1 MMRREGA
8 IPLCS
13 NMGLFSSKT
22 KHVYSCYATPL
33 YEGMPPL
40 VKQTV
45 AAAVI
50 NNRNIGS
57 DITANIINGVL
68 FKANQFYS
76 YAQRGSYHW
85 GLPNSNMV
93 YMNGTSKDACQ
104 AVLEF
109 IEKGPVY
116 ITSVIIEPDGSG
128 DYVYTVN
135 YYLVDSTGNTVGE
148 VKEWVYNEGLGTYPT
163 LTLDTVEAV
172 SPYYPIIPI
181 RLDNI
186 NLAESDSTYGHK
198 QDILKACRFLDV
210 DVKSIYED
218 INSQDTDNPPEDM
231 YILMGASIGND
242 TPRTNEYLYR
252 YFEHMYHSSAV
263 TKTEYDYWGEV
274 ESETTQAPAN
284 TVVIADSQFH
294 AEISWSYIT
303 TEVLN
308 QSGKKGAYSIEYV
321 QNAGRVEHEDW
332 IESTDGIRI
341 TWQKTATQAI
351 SYLVHGLVYR
361 SKVAGDNWVSKDC
374 MNAFGDP
381 DDPENGEVFIIPL
394 RKDICKE
401 MGSIKSHDLFYEA
414 IRLHVNDEY
423 SYKVKWYQT
432 GFGQIFTLVV
442 AIAISVVFQ
451 QWQAGAAIMTAA
463 TAGLVI
469 QNVIIALL
477 LKPVFTVLVQ
487 DVFGEELALLV
498 TAIVTV
504 FAFNIGMTS
513 TGSIGVT
520 SATPTISSVANAS
533 LNLYTGIK
541 SLDIQAEMDSLI
553 AEQEELGQLIKEQH
567 EDEMQSALDTK
578 MVTNMISNDPF
589 ALMQASTYVQR
600 SRWEIEKPLLLKQ
613 ATTQYTKVAQFTD
626 IPDSMIRLD
635 VY

>member
-8 IPLCS
+8 IPLRS

-22 KHVYSCYATPL
+22 KRVYSCYATPL

-40 VKQTV
+40 IKQTV
-45 AAAVI
+45 ASAVI

-57 DITANIINGVL
+57 DLTANIINGVL

-76 YAQRGSYHW
+76 YAKSGSYHW

-93 YMNGTSKDACQ
+93 YMTGTSKDACRS
-104 AVLEF
+104 VLEV

-116 ITSVIIEPDGSG
+116 ITSVIIEPDGLG
-128 DYVYTVN
+128 NYVYTVN
-135 YYLVDSTGNTVGE
+135 YFLVNSIGNTVGE
-148 VKEWVYNEGLGTYPT
+148 VKEWTYNEGTEKYPT
-163 LTLDTVEAV
+163 LTLDTVKAV

-181 RLDNI
+181 RLGNI
-186 NLAESDSTYGHK
+186 NLAESESTYAHK

-210 DVKSIYED
+210 DVKSLYKD
-218 INSQDTDNPPEDM
+218 INSQGSDNPPEDM
-231 YILMGASIGND
+231 YVLMGASIGND

-252 YFEHMYHSSAV
+252 YFEHMYYTSAV
-263 TKTEYDYWGEV
+263 TKVEYDYWVGEK
-274 ESETTQAPAN
+274 SKTSQAPAN

-308 QSGKKGAYSIEYV
+308 QSGKKDAYSVKYV
-321 QNAGRVEHEDW
+321 PHAGRIKHTDW
-332 IESTDGIRI
+332 VESTDGIRI
-341 TWQKTATQAI
+341 TWQKSATQAI
-351 SYLVHGLVYR
+351 TYLVHGLVYR
-361 SKVAGDNWVSKDC
+361 SKVSGNRWVSKDC

-381 DDPENGEVFIIPL
+381 DGAENGEVFIVPL

-414 IRLHVNDEY
+414 IRLHVNDKY

-432 GFGQIFTLVV
+432 GFGQLFVLVV

-451 QWQAGAAIMTAA
+451 QWEAGFAIMTAA
-463 TAGLVI
+463 TAGLVV
-469 QNVIIALL
+469 QNVIIALFL
-477 LKPVFTVLVQ
+477 RPVFTVLVQ
-487 DVFGEELALLV
+487 DVLGEELSLLV
-498 TAIVTV
+498 TAIVTAY
-504 FAFNIGMTS
+504 AFNIGMTS
-513 TGSIGVT
+513 TGSIAVT
-520 SATPTISSVANAS
+520 TATPTITSVTNAS
-533 LNLYTGIK
+533 LGLYTGLK
-541 SLDIQAEMDSLI
+541 SLDIQSEMDSLF
-553 AEQEELGQLIKEQH
+553 AEQEELEKLIKEQH
-567 EDEMQSALDTK
+567 EDEMKSALDTK
-578 MVTNMISNDPF
+578 LITNMISNDPY
-589 ALMQASTYVQR
+589 ALMQANTYVQR

-613 ATTQYTKVAQFTD
+613 ATTQYTKVAKFTD

>member
-1 MMRREGA
+1 
-8 IPLCS
+8 
-13 NMGLFSSKT
+13 MGLFSSKKKT
-22 KHVYSCYATPL
+22 VYSCYATPL
-33 YEGMPPL
+33 YEDMPPL

-45 AAAVI
+45 ASAVI
-50 NNRNIGS
+50 NNRNIGP
-57 DITANIINGVL
+57 DITANIVNGVL
-68 FKANQFYS
+68 FKANQLYS
-76 YAQRGSYHW
+76 YARRGSYHW
-85 GLPNSNMV
+85 GLPNSSMSYLSGN
-93 YMNGTSKDACQ
+93 SKDNCQ
-104 AVLEF
+104 AVLEY
-109 IEKGPVY
+109 IEQGPVY
-116 ITSVIIEPDGSG
+116 VTSVIIEPDGSG

-135 YYLVDSTGNTVGE
+135 YYLVDSTGNTIGE
-148 VKEWVYNEGLGTYPT
+148 VKTWEYNEGDETYPT
-163 LTLDTVEAV
+163 LTLDKIEAA

-181 RLDNI
+181 RLDNA
-186 NLAESDSTYGHK
+186 NLAEDDNYAYK
-198 QDILKACRFLDV
+198 DDIIKACRYLDI
-210 DVKSIYED
+210 DVFSLYDD

-231 YILMGASIGND
+231 YVLMGVSVGND

-263 TKTEYDYWGEV
+263 TKVEYDYWGEV
-274 ESETTQAPAN
+274 ASETTQAPSN

-308 QSGKKGAYSIEYV
+308 QSGKKGTHAVEYV
-321 QNAGRVEHEDW
+321 PDAGRVEHDDW
-332 IESTDGIRI
+332 VESTDGIRV

-351 SYLVHGLVYR
+351 SFLVHGLVYR
-361 SKVAGDNWVSKDC
+361 SKVTGDYWVSKDC

-401 MGSIKSHDLFYEA
+401 MGSIKSHDLFYES

-442 AIAISVVFQ
+442 AVVVSVVFQ

-469 QNVIIALL
+469 QNVLIALL

-487 DVFGEELALLV
+487 DVFGEELALLI

-504 FAFNIGMTS
+504 FAFNVGMTPAG
-513 TGSIGVT
+513 TIGVT
-520 SATPTISSVANAS
+520 SAVPTLTSVANAS
-533 LNLYTGIK
+533 LNLYTGLK
-541 SLDIQAEMDSLI
+541 SLDVQAEMDALLE
-553 AEQEELGQLIKEQH
+553 EQEELDQLIEEQH
-567 EDEMQSALDTK
+567 EEEMQSALDTK
-578 MVTNMISNDPF
+578 MVTNMISNDPY
-589 ALMQASTYVQR
+589 ALMDANTFVQR
-600 SRWEIEKPLLLKQ
+600 SRWEIEKPMLLKSST
-613 ATTQYTKVAQFTD
+613 AQYTKVAQFTD
-626 IPDSMIRLD
+626 IPNSMIRLD